1 MPVRSIRS
9 QPLALTVALTSLVA
23 LAPPAVRAVEDMPAA
38 QPAADAAQ
46 PAAPD
51 LDSRVRDLEETVRQ
65 LRETIHQ
72 LQETPREP
80 PKATV
85 DPAQV
90 EKVVDERLK
99 KSAHDVG
106 TRPLAG
112 WQDGFYLQSP
122 DGDFRLRLRGYLQ
135 GDARFFSS
143 EGGDTGPNSFFLRR
157 VRPILEGT
165 VFKNIDFRI
174 MPDFGGGATVLQDAY
189 VDLKFVPQAQLRVGK
204 FKEPV
209 SLERL
214 QSGSELLFIERS
226 VANNLPPNR
235 DVGIQLSGDLAKGA
249 VSYQLGAFN
258 GVNDGGSSDGDTDDG
273 KDIAARVFTQP
284 FRNKTNS
291 ALQGLGFGIAGNW
304 GKQKD
309 ALSGTAYRTAGRSTF
324 FRYDQNVAGLGDR
337 RRIVPQFYYF
347 RGPFGLM
354 GEYISS
360 KQDVREAAVRGDL
373 TNKAWFLQGSWVLTG
388 EKASY
393 RSVTPAKPFDRE
405 KKQWGA
411 VELAA
416 RYARV
421 SVDDDAFRLGFADP
435 AVSASDAKAFTL
447 GLNWYLNRNVKAQFN
462 WERTD
467 FDRSI
472 RFGSDSRD
480 HEDVFLTRLQLAF

>member
-1 MPVRSIRS
+1 MPVHSIRS
-9 QPLALTVALTSLVA
+9 QLLALTLALTGLVSLIPPA
-23 LAPPAVRAVEDMPAA
+23 ARAADDPAAPPAGPAA
-38 QPAADAAQ
+38 ADIAQ
-46 PAAPD
+46 PAAPAAD

-65 LRETIHQ
+65 LRETIRQ
-72 LQETPREP
+72 LQEAPKEP
-80 PKATV
+80 TRATV

-90 EKVVDERLK
+90 EKVVDDRLK
-99 KSAHDVG
+99 KQK
-106 TRPLAG
+106 PLAG

-122 DGDFRLRLRGYLQ
+122 DGEFRLRLRGYLQ
-135 GDARFFSS
+135 ADSRWCTS
-143 EGGDTGPNSFFLRR
+143 EGGDTGPNSYFLRR

-174 MPDFGGGATVLQDAY
+174 MPDFGGGTTVLQDAY
-189 VDLKFVPQAQLRVGK
+189 IDLKYWPQAQLRIGK

-226 VANNLPPNR
+226 IANNLPPNR
-235 DVGIQLSGDLAKGA
+235 DVGVQLSGDLSNGA
-249 VSYQLGAFN
+249 VSYQIGAFN
-258 GVNDGGSSDGDTDDG
+258 GVNDGGSTDGDTDDG
-273 KDIAARVFTQP
+273 KDIAARVFAQP
-284 FRNKTNS
+284 FRNKSGS
-291 ALQGLGFGIAGNW
+291 ALQGLGFGVAGSW

-309 ALSGTAYRTAGRSTF
+309 ALSGTSYRTAGRSAF

-337 RRIVPQFYYF
+337 RRLVPQFYYY

-354 GEYISS
+354 GEYVSS
-360 KQDVREAAVRGDL
+360 KQEVREADVRGDL
-373 TNKAWFLQGSWVLTG
+373 TNKGWFIQGSWVLTG

-405 KKQWGA
+405 KRQWGA

-421 SVDDDAFRLGFADP
+421 NVDDDAFRLGFADP
-435 AVSASDAKAFTL
+435 AVSASDAKAITL

-472 RFGSDSRD
+472 RFGADSRD